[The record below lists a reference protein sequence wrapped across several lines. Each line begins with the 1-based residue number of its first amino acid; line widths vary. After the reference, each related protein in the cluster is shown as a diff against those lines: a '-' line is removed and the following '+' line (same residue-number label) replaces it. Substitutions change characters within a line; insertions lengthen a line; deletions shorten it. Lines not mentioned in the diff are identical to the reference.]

1 MDPTMTGWEK
11 EARDAVARGH
21 KIEAI
26 KIYRE
31 HTGVGLAEAKAAVES
46 WPEAA
51 KAAEAARSNAGCGL
65 VLALGVLGLVF
76 LGWWL
81 FGRG

>member
-1 MDPTMTGWEK
+1 MTGWEK
-11 EARDAVARGH
+11 EAREAVARGH

-31 HTGVGLAEAKAAVES
+31 HTGVGLAEAKAAVEA

-51 KAAEAARSNAGCGL
+51 KAAGAPTSNAGCGL
-65 VLALGVLGLVF
+65 VLAVGVLALIF
-76 LGWWL
+76 LAWWL

>member
-1 MDPTMTGWEK
+1 MTGWEK
-11 EARDAVARGH
+11 DAREAAARGH

-46 WPEAA
+46 WPEAV
-51 KAAEAARSNAGCGL
+51 KAAGAPTSNAGCGL
-65 VLALGVLGLVF
+65 VLAFAVLGLVF